1 MLEVLTGSGLAV
13 AAGLN
18 AYIPLLILGLA
29 GRVFD
34 FVALP
39 AGWAWLENPWIIG
52 ILGVLLIVEVV
63 ADKVPVVDSINDWIQ
78 SVVRPAAGGI
88 AFGTGSASETAVVTD
103 PASFFTSHAWVPVAT
118 GILLAFGTH
127 AAKMLARPAL
137 NAATAGAAAPVVSA
151 VEDVSSV
158 LLSVMALLVPVIGF
172 VALVGVIT
180 LLIFRVRRSRQTRL
194 AQQQRRIPR
203 DTPGLR

>member
-34 FVALP
+34 FVELP
-39 AGWAWLENPWIIG
+39 AAWAWLENPWVLAV
-52 ILGVLLIVEVV
+52 LGVLLVVEIV
-63 ADKVPVVDSINDWIQ
+63 ADKVPVVDSVNDWIQ

-88 AFGTGSASETAVVTD
+88 AFGTGAASETAVVTD
-103 PASFFTSHAWVPVAT
+103 PASFFTSNAWVPVAI
-118 GILLAFGTH
+118 GVVLAFGTH
-127 AAKMLARPAL
+127 ATKMLARPAL

-151 VEDVSSV
+151 AEDLSSV

-172 VALVGVIT
+172 VAL
-180 LLIFRVRRSRQTRL
+180 LALIALVVLRIRRARRLRRSRPARQ
-194 AQQQRRIPR
+194 
-203 DTPGLR
+203 